1 MLTPFTIIFFSRY
14 YKQTRVSWSSPVMK
28 TKVTYATDLLVTID
42 LPPRQLAQ
50 ENRPNQTIDFK
61 GQATSLPLL
70 PKMARA
76 G

>member
-1 MLTPFTIIFFSRY
+1 
-14 YKQTRVSWSSPVMK
+14 MK

-76 G
+76 GECTSQLFIRQFRTAIKILRF

>member
-1 MLTPFTIIFFSRY
+1 
-14 YKQTRVSWSSPVMK
+14 MK

-42 LPPRQLAQ
+42 LPPRQLAE

-70 PKMARA
+70 LKMARA